1 MTPTLEVED
10 ANVPQLAKIPDEAN
24 SVLSSYFVGGQSI
37 LSRENEVQVLS
48 NIVVECTCT
57 QKDRP
62 GKPPPPGRALPSAH
76 GDEHNASR
84 SNRITLRGMGGI
96 GKSTIVAMVVLR
108 QEIRSSFGHIGWI
121 NLGKQFNM
129 KKFLPKLQFSMYFD
143 CLQKL
148 CAQIGLDTCAFRSES
163 SYLSY
168 NPGDSPL
175 HKSSKE
181 VQAMEK
187 SKLQM
192 SKLLHGRRVLII
204 LDDVWDNGDADWFD
218 FNSYKDSTTDLVLLT
233 TTRTDDDFR
242 FPGSVN
248 ININLLSEEEAIN
261 LFFMEAG
268 AEPSPYL
275 SPSDIALA
283 QNIVHKCGFLPIAV
297 KTAGRIVRF
306 GLPDGAPMNLKDISE
321 HVLMVSTP
329 ERTEYLESYGM
340 HDQDHHSIQLFHIL
354 DRSFVMILS
363 EKLHDIAALFF
374 AAFVIVFNDDAVF
387 RPWIPYTAIKILL
400 ERLIAVKSFSITGRR
415 VSMLTAHELLE
426 GLRKIGVVHVDMSA
440 NRGKIEDR
448 KYRVSHALMW
458 QYGRQCASFVN
469 QKRRRAPQ
477 GKSFPWLP
485 SVPLL
490 RFNLTQEEDRQDLV
504 KIEWNGLL
512 ADQYKIVIERETNP
526 EDRDMIRTALYTL
539 PSHMMDALQLDAVFS
554 YLVSNKFILHRVSLL
569 GVEEGIK
576 RHIADIEKLHELQP
590 RHQAF
595 RSIQLKE
602 DEDFTSVQFSA
613 PYCFNFIADLLW
625 EISCEK
631 FCEGIYQALMKIGS
645 ALQKYYSFPDAIS
658 CFFKALEIC
667 NLAGY
672 PKNHIDV
679 LQIRKNIECSSL
691 RKIVLVPLTSST
703 RVILK
708 HSTIRHNEEMSLELS
723 SHPGF
728 SISAMFADYAKN
740 IVSNNSLY
748 IEIGLGPKE
757 NAIRAMYD
765 GTFITRVE
773 DGAYLTVAF
782 DIYQEGNGINLKPK
796 EHVKQ
801 KQCAGRKFLINS
813 EGSISPAEAPHL
825 ALGVTPYPNIR
836 LVKRNS
842 PNKAIFS
849 TTSSLPGELELELIS
864 HPNCSLVKMIHGWI
878 EHWFFKLLPLRATPI
893 GLGTNKNKLQLIL
906 LENGQIISRTDE
918 AGLRVIEDGL
928 YEGAVL
934 ILVQHAWYITKKSRG
949 QLFSINGDGS
959 ISPTEA
965 PHLALG
971 FYVLKQQFR

>member
-1 MTPTLEVED
+1 
-10 ANVPQLAKIPDEAN
+10 
-24 SVLSSYFVGGQSI
+24 
-37 LSRENEVQVLS
+37 
-48 NIVVECTCT
+48 
-57 QKDRP
+57 
-62 GKPPPPGRALPSAH
+62 
-76 GDEHNASR
+76 
-84 SNRITLRGMGGI
+84 MGGI

-108 QEIRSSFGHIGWI
+108 AELRSSFEHIGWI

-148 CAQIGLDTCAFRSES
+148 CHQIGLETCAFRSES

-218 FNSYKDSTTDLVLLT
+218 FNSYKDRTTDLVLLT

-248 ININLLSEEEAIN
+248 ININLLSEEEAIH

-283 QNIVHKCGFLPIAV
+283 QNIVRKCGFLPIAV

-387 RPWIPYTAIKILL
+387 RPWIPYSSIKILL
-400 ERLIAVKSFSITGRR
+400 EQLIAVKSFSITGRR

-440 NRGKIEDR
+440 NRGHIEDR

-458 QYGRQCASFVN
+458 QYGRQCASFIN
-469 QKRRRAPQ
+469 QKRRRPQQ

-485 SVPLL
+485 SIPLL
-490 RFNLTQEEDRQDLV
+490 RFNLTQAEELQDIV

-512 ADQYKIVIERETNP
+512 ADQYKLVIEQVQHRESTGL
-526 EDRDMIRTALYTL
+526 ISTALYTL

-554 YLVSNKFILHRVSLL
+554 YLVSTPFILNRLSLL

-576 RHIADIEKLHELQP
+576 RHIADIEKLHGLQP
-590 RHQAF
+590 RHPAF
-595 RSIQLKE
+595 KSIPLRR
-602 DEDFTSVQFSA
+602 DDDFMSVPFSA
-613 PYCFNFIADLLW
+613 PYCFNFIADILW
-625 EISCEK
+625 EIYCDK
-631 FCEGIYQALMKIGS
+631 CCTGIYQALMQISS

-658 CFFKALEIC
+658 CYFKALEIC

-672 PKNHIDV
+672 AESHIDV
-679 LQIRKNIECSSL
+679 IQILKNIECLSL
-691 RKIVLVPLTSST
+691 RKIVLVPITSAT

-708 HSTIRHNEEMSLELS
+708 NSKILKNEEVLLELS
-723 SHPGF
+723 SLGMRRTEAGVTIPSSPIPSSPCCGRGRTETSARVYISY
-728 SISAMFADYAKN
+728 SIS
-740 IVSNNSLY
+740 
-748 IEIGLGPKE
+748 
-757 NAIRAMYD
+757 
-765 GTFITRVE
+765 
-773 DGAYLTVAF
+773 
-782 DIYQEGNGINLKPK
+782 
-796 EHVKQ
+796 
-801 KQCAGRKFLINS
+801 C
-813 EGSISPAEAPHL
+813 
-825 ALGVTPYPNIR
+825 
-836 LVKRNS
+836 
-842 PNKAIFS
+842 S
-849 TTSSLPGELELELIS
+849 T
-864 HPNCSLVKMIHGWI
+864 
-878 EHWFFKLLPLRATPI
+878 
-893 GLGTNKNKLQLIL
+893 
-906 LENGQIISRTDE
+906 
-918 AGLRVIEDGL
+918 
-928 YEGAVL
+928 
-934 ILVQHAWYITKKSRG
+934 
-949 QLFSINGDGS
+949 
-959 ISPTEA
+959 
-965 PHLALG
+965 
-971 FYVLKQQFR
+971 